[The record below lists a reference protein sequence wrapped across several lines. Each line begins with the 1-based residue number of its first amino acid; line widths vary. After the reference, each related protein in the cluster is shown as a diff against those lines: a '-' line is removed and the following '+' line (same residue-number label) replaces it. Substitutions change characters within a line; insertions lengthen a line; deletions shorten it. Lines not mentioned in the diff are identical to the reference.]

1 MDLRRHTERRVYLL
15 ETEDYGWEIIDP
27 IHPDLIP
34 EPQVEDVLKHGT
46 HDQKTHGNWA
56 TGVSLDPSVASSILE
71 RVRENGGLSVNM
83 IDGSEPKTG
92 YMVAKDSKLGQIA
105 SAEDFY
111 DSEKG
116 PKILADYMKKN
127 RADLATGKNYL
138 GLWHNTADGQVY
150 LDISENISDRETART
165 LGAKRDQISIWDVA
179 NFAEI
184 DTGGTGNVGKNRSYQ
199 TSRYIT
205 DERRAN
211 RQLRSGVVGKDSKA
225 YEVIYFEAGLKPI
238 LKHQE
243 HDQSKHGNWAR
254 GVSDISSLGP
264 SLEDLDAMLNSSLTS
279 SNAGIDDLRLI
290 VENDRGMYE
299 AATEDIDFR
308 VEERL
313 ARLQAEF
320 PLHEYTEQEKA
331 TIYEDIQR
339 EMIDAYID
347 ENSDDLHDIF
357 GSAGDVSGL
366 EDSLSEIYN
375 TSHDVLNKK
384 GEKVTSMDSVV
395 RDVKI
400 YDGYREGIAVGGNIV
415 DLKNDTNAGDFVRTF
430 YKEGNTWMVEHDL
443 FILQE
448 DYRSLGFGK
457 DFIER
462 QEEWYVSKGFGAITL
477 GTALDGARHWA
488 RAGFDFDPE
497 KVDVNLETISR
508 RVENTLTNSSDF
520 SLGSPARAQFDSL
533 MERATNGYVSDEY
546 GIKWTSVKK
555 MNTENFPTPNDFAM
569 IGYNARTETS
579 YISPITGDSKRQH
592 SWAGERMMDGL
603 NLRYVKVLTPEGRS
617 ILQGPIDRDGDGMVF
632 DGTARE
638 RPAPLTLPFDQKG

>member
-1 MDLRRHTERRVYLL
+1 L

-243 HDQSKHGNWAR
+243 HDQSSHGNWSR
-254 GVSDISSLGP
+254 GISAEDEALIDRMSSLGP
-264 SLEDLDAMLNSSLTS
+264 SL
-279 SNAGIDDLRLI
+279 DDLETVLSGGATPDYSDL
-290 VENDRGMYE
+290 VDLVNNDFGLYSD
-299 AATEDIDFR
+299 AIEDIDYR
-308 VEERL
+308 VEEAL
-313 ARLQAEF
+313 ERLQAEF

-331 TIYEDIQR
+331 TIYENIQR
-339 EMIDAYID
+339 DLIERYVDDNEENITSLWRETNNVGIGNAEELTSFFDDVYRVDVEIRDNNGKVINTIGSTVESVFSD
-347 ENSDDLHDIF
+347 ENVQINGSIYNSDGDTVGEFQRSFYKERNDNGKEVWVVEHDIF
-357 GSAGDVSGL
+357 RLDSEYRGS
-366 EDSLSEIYN
+366 
-375 TSHDVLNKK
+375 
-384 GEKVTSMDSVV
+384 
-395 RDVKI
+395 
-400 YDGYREGIAVGGNIV
+400 
-415 DLKNDTNAGDFVRTF
+415 
-430 YKEGNTWMVEHDL
+430 
-443 FILQE
+443 
-448 DYRSLGFGK
+448 GFGTK
-457 DFIER
+457 FLEQ
-462 QEEWYVSKGFGAITL
+462 QEAWYVSKGIAAINL
-477 GTALDGARHWA
+477 GTAWDGARHWA
-488 RAGFDFDPE
+488 RAGFDFNPQYITSSINDIALRANALPE
-497 KVDVNLETISR
+497 LQS
-508 RVENTLTNSSDF
+508 
-520 SLGSPARAQFDSL
+520 GSPARAEFDSI
-533 MERATNGYVSDEY
+533 MKRAVEGYGSPDNTFY
-546 GIKWTSVKK
+546 TDVKSMK
-555 MNTENFPTPNDFAM
+555 GGDFPIPNDFAM
-569 IGYNARTETS
+569 VGYKSRVQ
-579 YISPITGDSKRQH
+579 TGTNSATGKPEYT
-592 SWAGERMMDGL
+592 WAGKKLLDNL
-603 NLRYVKVLTPEGRS
+603 NLKYRKVLTPEGRTLS
-617 ILQGPIDRDGDGMVF
+617 QGPIDRDGDGLVF
-632 DGTARE
+632 DGTIRE
-638 RPAPLTLPFDQKG
+638 RPASTVKS

>member
-243 HDQSKHGNWAR
+243 HDQSSHGNWSR
-254 GVSDISSLGP
+254 GISAEDEALIDRMSSLGP
-264 SLEDLDAMLNSSLTS
+264 SL
-279 SNAGIDDLRLI
+279 DDLETVLSGGATPDYSDL
-290 VENDRGMYE
+290 VDLVNNDFGLYSD
-299 AATEDIDFR
+299 AIEDIDYR
-308 VEERL
+308 VEEAL
-313 ARLQAEF
+313 ERLQAEF

-331 TIYEDIQR
+331 TIYENIQR
-339 EMIDAYID
+339 DLIERYVDDNEENITSLWRETNNVGIGNAEELTSFFDDVYRVDVEIRDNNGKVINTIGSTVESVFSD
-347 ENSDDLHDIF
+347 ENVQINGSIYNSDGDTVGEFQRSFYKERNDNGKEVWVVEHDIF
-357 GSAGDVSGL
+357 RLDSEYRGS
-366 EDSLSEIYN
+366 
-375 TSHDVLNKK
+375 
-384 GEKVTSMDSVV
+384 
-395 RDVKI
+395 
-400 YDGYREGIAVGGNIV
+400 
-415 DLKNDTNAGDFVRTF
+415 
-430 YKEGNTWMVEHDL
+430 
-443 FILQE
+443 
-448 DYRSLGFGK
+448 GFGTK
-457 DFIER
+457 FLEQ
-462 QEEWYVSKGFGAITL
+462 QEAWYVSKGIAAINL
-477 GTALDGARHWA
+477 GTAWDGARHWA
-488 RAGFDFDPE
+488 RAGFDFNPQYITSSINDIALRANALPE
-497 KVDVNLETISR
+497 LQS
-508 RVENTLTNSSDF
+508 
-520 SLGSPARAQFDSL
+520 GSPARAEFDSI
-533 MERATNGYVSDEY
+533 MKRAVEGYGSPDNTFY
-546 GIKWTSVKK
+546 TDVKSMK
-555 MNTENFPTPNDFAM
+555 GGDFPIPNDFAM
-569 IGYNARTETS
+569 VGYKSRVQ
-579 YISPITGDSKRQH
+579 TGTNSATGKPEYT
-592 SWAGERMMDGL
+592 WAGKKLLDNL
-603 NLRYVKVLTPEGRS
+603 NLKYRKVLTPEGRTLS
-617 ILQGPIDRDGDGMVF
+617 QGPIDRDGDGLVF
-632 DGTARE
+632 DGTIRE
-638 RPAPLTLPFDQKG
+638 RPASTVNS